1 MAAAENP
8 LDVRWWEEADAP
20 LQFLAWCLEYRDW
33 QNSSGVFMSHLPIS
47 MDGSCNGL
55 QHLSALLRDEIGG
68 AATNLT
74 PSEKM
79 SDIYSLV
86 AQAAEKRLRADT
98 PQDEEVDRLRLKW
111 LQHGIKRKVVK
122 RSVMTTPYG
131 VTRMSATDYIVE
143 DYLRREPTPFLPKEY
158 RKAAMVLMAYV
169 WPAIGDIVVKGRLAM
184 AWLKQSS
191 KAILQHAR
199 LEDPVIQ
206 WETPSGFLATQ
217 TYTEIEEIR
226 VKTRLIGSVKIRVV
240 SETEDADKSK
250 HASGMAPNFIHSLD
264 AAHLHLVCA
273 KMKELGVD
281 SLAMVHDDYGTHAA
295 HAETLAKATRATFVE
310 LYSKHDPLKELAT
323 LYQGLPPIP
332 PKGSLDITEVLK
344 SEFFFC

>member
-1 MAAAENP
+1 
-8 LDVRWWEEADAP
+8 V
-20 LQFLAWCLEYRDW
+20 
-33 QNSSGVFMSHLPIS
+33 
-47 MDGSCNGL
+47 
-55 QHLSALLRDEIGG
+55 
-68 AATNLT
+68 
-74 PSEKM
+74 
-79 SDIYSLV
+79 
-86 AQAAEKRLRADT
+86 
-98 PQDEEVDRLRLKW
+98 
-111 LQHGIKRKVVK
+111 
-122 RSVMTTPYG
+122 
-131 VTRMSATDYIVE
+131 
-143 DYLRREPTPFLPKEY
+143 
-158 RKAAMVLMAYV
+158 
-169 WPAIGDIVVKGRLAM
+169 
-184 AWLKQSS
+184 
-191 KAILQHAR
+191 
-199 LEDPVIQ
+199 
-206 WETPSGFLATQ
+206 TPSGFLATQ